1 MENKKTALIVEGGGQ
16 RGVFSFGITD
26 TFINRNYDPFDI
38 YMGVSNGVAVLCWYL
53 IRETD
58 NNLEKMLYAAKGDYL
73 SYKNIF
79 IGKDIIKFHQMYEDG
94 EKMFKPNMEKIKN
107 NLKGKDYIAVVTDAI
122 EANAE
127 YYSFG
132 DGEWMPKMIASGT
145 LPILVRTPSLIDG
158 RRKFDGGV
166 ADPLPVEK
174 AYEMGAKKIVV
185 IRTYEKKFR
194 RKLKIENYILNLI
207 FATRYPENYKLESL
221 KPMISFGASPR
232 GSINL
237 ATASKCYAFLKHR
250 GYVIPEDVRA
260 VIYDV
265 LRHRIGLTY
274 EAEAENITSE
284 EIITQIINEVEVP

>member
-94 EKMFKPNMEKIKN
+94 EKMFKPSMEKIKN

-166 ADPLPVEK
+166 ADPLPVER
-174 AYEMGAKKIVV
+174 AYEMGAKKIIV

-194 RKLKIENYILNLI
+194 RKLKIENYIGALLS
-207 FATRYPENYKLESL
+207 REYPKLRKALLVHDKTYNRALDFINNPPSDCEIVQLCPPEKLKSKRDSKNIEILKADYKLGKKVAKVYL
-221 KPMISFGASPR
+221 
-232 GSINL
+232 
-237 ATASKCYAFLKHR
+237 
-250 GYVIPEDVRA
+250 D
-260 VIYDV
+260 
-265 LRHRIGLTY
+265 GL
-274 EAEAENITSE
+274 EN
-284 EIITQIINEVEVP
+284 

>member
-1 MENKKTALIVEGGGQ
+1 MGNKKTALIIEGGGQ

-38 YMGVSNGVAVLCWYL
+38 YIGVSNGVAVLCWYL

-58 NNLEKMLYAAKGDYL
+58 DNLDKMLYAAKGDYL

-79 IGKDIIKFHQMYEDG
+79 TGKDILKFHQMYEDG
-94 EKMFKPNMEKIKN
+94 EKMFKPSMEKIKN

-145 LPILVRTPSLIDG
+145 LPLLVKTPSLING
-158 RRKFDGGV
+158 RRKFDGGIT
-166 ADPLPVEK
+166 DPLPVEK
-174 AYEMGAKKIVV
+174 AYALGAKKIIV

-194 RKLKIENYILNLI
+194 RKLKPENYIGALFSRKYPKLRKALLEHDKTYNRAIDFINNPPHDCDIVQLCPPEKLKSKRDSKNIEILKADYKIGKRVAEEYLNGL
-207 FATRYPENYKLESL
+207 EN
-221 KPMISFGASPR
+221 
-232 GSINL
+232 
-237 ATASKCYAFLKHR
+237 
-250 GYVIPEDVRA
+250 
-260 VIYDV
+260 
-265 LRHRIGLTY
+265 
-274 EAEAENITSE
+274 
-284 EIITQIINEVEVP
+284 

>member
-94 EKMFKPNMEKIKN
+94 ERMFRPSMEKIKN

-174 AYEMGAKKIVV
+174 AYEMGAKKIIV
-185 IRTYEKKFR
+185 IRTYEKKFK
-194 RKLKIENYILNLI
+194 RKLKIENYIGALLS
-207 FATRYPENYKLESL
+207 REYPKLRKALLVHDKTYNRALDFINNPPSDCEIVQLCPPEKLKSKRDSKNIEVLKADYKLGKKVAKVYL
-221 KPMISFGASPR
+221 
-232 GSINL
+232 
-237 ATASKCYAFLKHR
+237 
-250 GYVIPEDVRA
+250 D
-260 VIYDV
+260 
-265 LRHRIGLTY
+265 GL
-274 EAEAENITSE
+274 EN
-284 EIITQIINEVEVP
+284 

>member
-94 EKMFKPNMEKIKN
+94 EKMFKPSMEKIKN

-166 ADPLPVEK
+166 TDPLPVEK
-174 AYEMGAKKIVV
+174 AYEMGAKKIIV

-194 RKLKIENYILNLI
+194 RKLKIENYIGALLS
-207 FATRYPENYKLESL
+207 REYPKLRKALLVHDKTYNRALDFINNPPSDCEIVQLCPPEKLKSKRDSKNIEILKADYKLGKKVAKVYL
-221 KPMISFGASPR
+221 
-232 GSINL
+232 
-237 ATASKCYAFLKHR
+237 
-250 GYVIPEDVRA
+250 D
-260 VIYDV
+260 
-265 LRHRIGLTY
+265 GL
-274 EAEAENITSE
+274 EN
-284 EIITQIINEVEVP
+284 

>member
-58 NNLEKMLYAAKGDYL
+58 NNLEKMLYAARGDYL

-94 EKMFKPNMEKIKN
+94 EKMFKPSMEKIKN

-166 ADPLPVEK
+166 ADPLPIEK
-174 AYEMGAKKIVV
+174 AYEMGAKKIIV

-194 RKLKIENYILNLI
+194 RKLKIENYIGALLS
-207 FATRYPENYKLESL
+207 REYPKLRKALLVHDKTYNRALDFINNPPNDCEIIQLCPPEKLKSKRDSKNIEILKADYKLGKKVAKVYLDGL
-221 KPMISFGASPR
+221 K
-232 GSINL
+232 N
-237 ATASKCYAFLKHR
+237 
-250 GYVIPEDVRA
+250 
-260 VIYDV
+260 
-265 LRHRIGLTY
+265 
-274 EAEAENITSE
+274 
-284 EIITQIINEVEVP
+284 

>member
-94 EKMFKPNMEKIKN
+94 EKMFKPSMEKIKN

-174 AYEMGAKKIVV
+174 AYEMGAKKIIV

-194 RKLKIENYILNLI
+194 RKLKIENYIGALLS
-207 FATRYPENYKLESL
+207 REYPELRKALLVHDKTYNRALDFINNPPSDCEIVQLCPPEKLKSKRDSKNIEILKADYKLGKKVAKVYL
-221 KPMISFGASPR
+221 
-232 GSINL
+232 
-237 ATASKCYAFLKHR
+237 
-250 GYVIPEDVRA
+250 D
-260 VIYDV
+260 
-265 LRHRIGLTY
+265 GL
-274 EAEAENITSE
+274 EN
-284 EIITQIINEVEVP
+284 

>member
-58 NNLEKMLYAAKGDYL
+58 NNLEKMLYAATGDYL

-79 IGKDIIKFHQMYEDG
+79 VGKDIIKFHQMYEDG
-94 EKMFKPNMEKIKN
+94 EKMFKPSMEKIKN

-174 AYEMGAKKIVV
+174 AYEMGAKKIIV

-194 RKLKIENYILNLI
+194 RKLKIENYIGALLSKE
-207 FATRYPENYKLESL
+207 YPKLRKALLVHDKTYNRALDFINNPPSDCEIVQLCPPEKLKSKRDSKNIEILKADYKLGKKVAKVYL
-221 KPMISFGASPR
+221 
-232 GSINL
+232 
-237 ATASKCYAFLKHR
+237 
-250 GYVIPEDVRA
+250 D
-260 VIYDV
+260 
-265 LRHRIGLTY
+265 GL
-274 EAEAENITSE
+274 EN
-284 EIITQIINEVEVP
+284 

>member
-94 EKMFKPNMEKIKN
+94 EKMFKPSMEKIKN

-174 AYEMGAKKIVV
+174 AYEMGAKKIIV

-194 RKLKIENYILNLI
+194 RKLKIENYIGALLS
-207 FATRYPENYKLESL
+207 REYPKLRKALLVHDKTYNRALDFIKNPPSDCEIVQLCPPEKLKSKRDSKNIEVLKADYKLGKKVAKVYLDGL
-221 KPMISFGASPR
+221 K
-232 GSINL
+232 N
-237 ATASKCYAFLKHR
+237 
-250 GYVIPEDVRA
+250 
-260 VIYDV
+260 
-265 LRHRIGLTY
+265 
-274 EAEAENITSE
+274 
-284 EIITQIINEVEVP
+284 

>member
-58 NNLEKMLYAAKGDYL
+58 DNLEKMLYAAKGDYL

-94 EKMFKPNMEKIKN
+94 EKMFRPSMEKIKN

-174 AYEMGAKKIVV
+174 AYEMGAKKIIV

-194 RKLKIENYILNLI
+194 RKLKIENYIGALLS
-207 FATRYPENYKLESL
+207 REYPKLRKALLVHDKTYNRALDFINNPPSDCEIVQLCPPEKLKSKRDSKNIEILKADYKLGKKVANVYL
-221 KPMISFGASPR
+221 
-232 GSINL
+232 
-237 ATASKCYAFLKHR
+237 
-250 GYVIPEDVRA
+250 D
-260 VIYDV
+260 
-265 LRHRIGLTY
+265 GL
-274 EAEAENITSE
+274 EN
-284 EIITQIINEVEVP
+284 

>member
-79 IGKDIIKFHQMYEDG
+79 IGKDIIKFHQMYKDG
-94 EKMFKPNMEKIKN
+94 EKMFRPSMEKIKN

-174 AYEMGAKKIVV
+174 AYEMGAKKIIV

-194 RKLKIENYILNLI
+194 RKLKIENYIGALLSKE
-207 FATRYPENYKLESL
+207 YPKLRKALLVHDKTYNRALDFINNPPSDCEIVQLCPPEKLKSKRDSKNIEILKADYKLGKKVAKVYL
-221 KPMISFGASPR
+221 
-232 GSINL
+232 
-237 ATASKCYAFLKHR
+237 
-250 GYVIPEDVRA
+250 D
-260 VIYDV
+260 
-265 LRHRIGLTY
+265 GL
-274 EAEAENITSE
+274 EN
-284 EIITQIINEVEVP
+284 

>member
-94 EKMFKPNMEKIKN
+94 EKMFKPSMEKIKN

-174 AYEMGAKKIVV
+174 AYEMGAKKIIV

-194 RKLKIENYILNLI
+194 RKLKIENYIGALLS
-207 FATRYPENYKLESL
+207 REYPKLRKALLVHDKTYNRALDFINNPPSDCEIVQLCPPEKLKSKRDSKNIEILKADYKLGKKVAKVYL
-221 KPMISFGASPR
+221 
-232 GSINL
+232 
-237 ATASKCYAFLKHR
+237 
-250 GYVIPEDVRA
+250 D
-260 VIYDV
+260 
-265 LRHRIGLTY
+265 GL
-274 EAEAENITSE
+274 
-284 EIITQIINEVEVP
+284 

>member
-94 EKMFKPNMEKIKN
+94 EKMFKPSMEKIKN

-166 ADPLPVEK
+166 TDPLPVQK
-174 AYEMGAKKIVV
+174 AYEMGAKKIIV

-194 RKLKIENYILNLI
+194 RKLKIENYIGALLS
-207 FATRYPENYKLESL
+207 REYPKLRKALLVHDKTYNRALDFINNPPSDCEIVQLCPPEKLKSKRDSKNIEVLKADYKLGKKVAKVYLDGL
-221 KPMISFGASPR
+221 K
-232 GSINL
+232 N
-237 ATASKCYAFLKHR
+237 
-250 GYVIPEDVRA
+250 
-260 VIYDV
+260 
-265 LRHRIGLTY
+265 
-274 EAEAENITSE
+274 
-284 EIITQIINEVEVP
+284 

>member
-79 IGKDIIKFHQMYEDG
+79 TGKDIIKFHQMYEDG
-94 EKMFKPNMEKIKN
+94 EKMFRPSMEKIKN

-132 DGEWMPKMIASGT
+132 DGEWMPKMIASAT

-166 ADPLPVEK
+166 ADPLPVKK
-174 AYEMGAKKIVV
+174 AYEMGAKKIIV

-194 RKLKIENYILNLI
+194 RKLKIENYIGALLSREYPKLRKALLVHDKTYNRALDFINNPPSDCEIVQLCPPEKLKSKRDSKNIEILKADYNLGKKV
-207 FATRYPENYKLESL
+207 AKVYLDGLEN
-221 KPMISFGASPR
+221 
-232 GSINL
+232 
-237 ATASKCYAFLKHR
+237 
-250 GYVIPEDVRA
+250 
-260 VIYDV
+260 
-265 LRHRIGLTY
+265 
-274 EAEAENITSE
+274 
-284 EIITQIINEVEVP
+284 

>member
-94 EKMFKPNMEKIKN
+94 EKMFRPSMEKIKN

-174 AYEMGAKKIVV
+174 AYEMGAKKIIV

-194 RKLKIENYILNLI
+194 RKLKIENYIGALLS
-207 FATRYPENYKLESL
+207 REYPKLRKALLVHDKTYNRALDFINNPPNDCEIVQLCPPEKLKSKRDSKNIEVLKADYKLGKKVAKVYL
-221 KPMISFGASPR
+221 
-232 GSINL
+232 
-237 ATASKCYAFLKHR
+237 
-250 GYVIPEDVRA
+250 D
-260 VIYDV
+260 
-265 LRHRIGLTY
+265 GL
-274 EAEAENITSE
+274 EN
-284 EIITQIINEVEVP
+284 

>member
-94 EKMFKPNMEKIKN
+94 EKMFKPSMEKIKN
-107 NLKGKDYIAVVTDAI
+107 NLKGKDYVAVVTDAI

-174 AYEMGAKKIVV
+174 AYEMGAKKIIV

-194 RKLKIENYILNLI
+194 RKLKIENYIGALLSKE
-207 FATRYPENYKLESL
+207 YPKLRKALLVHDKTYNRALDFINNPPSDCEIVQLCPPEKLKSKRDSKNIEVLKADYKLGKKVAKVYLDGL
-221 KPMISFGASPR
+221 K
-232 GSINL
+232 N
-237 ATASKCYAFLKHR
+237 
-250 GYVIPEDVRA
+250 
-260 VIYDV
+260 
-265 LRHRIGLTY
+265 
-274 EAEAENITSE
+274 
-284 EIITQIINEVEVP
+284 

>member
-53 IRETD
+53 IREAD

-94 EKMFKPNMEKIKN
+94 EKMFKPSMEKIKN

-174 AYEMGAKKIVV
+174 AYEMGAKKIIV

-194 RKLKIENYILNLI
+194 RKLKIENYIGALLS
-207 FATRYPENYKLESL
+207 REYPKLRKALLVHDKTYNRALDFINNPPSDCEIVQLCPPEKLKSKRDSKNIEVLKADYKLGKKVAKVYLDGL
-221 KPMISFGASPR
+221 K
-232 GSINL
+232 N
-237 ATASKCYAFLKHR
+237 
-250 GYVIPEDVRA
+250 
-260 VIYDV
+260 
-265 LRHRIGLTY
+265 
-274 EAEAENITSE
+274 
-284 EIITQIINEVEVP
+284 

>member
-94 EKMFKPNMEKIKN
+94 EKMFKPSMEKIKN
-107 NLKGKDYIAVVTDAI
+107 NLQGKDYIAVVTDAI

-174 AYEMGAKKIVV
+174 AYEMGAKKIIV

-194 RKLKIENYILNLI
+194 RKLKIENYIGALLS
-207 FATRYPENYKLESL
+207 REYPKLRKALLVHDKTYNRALDFINNPPSDCEIVQLCPPEKLKSKRDSKNIEVLKADYKLGKKVAKVYL
-221 KPMISFGASPR
+221 
-232 GSINL
+232 
-237 ATASKCYAFLKHR
+237 
-250 GYVIPEDVRA
+250 D
-260 VIYDV
+260 
-265 LRHRIGLTY
+265 GL
-274 EAEAENITSE
+274 EN
-284 EIITQIINEVEVP
+284 

>member
-26 TFINRNYDPFDI
+26 TFNNRNYDPFDI

-94 EKMFKPNMEKIKN
+94 EKMFKPSMEKIKN

-174 AYEMGAKKIVV
+174 AYEMGAKKIIV
-185 IRTYEKKFR
+185 IRTYQKKFR
-194 RKLKIENYILNLI
+194 RKLKIENYIGALLS
-207 FATRYPENYKLESL
+207 REYPKLRKALLVHDKTYNRALDFINNPPSDCKIVQLCPPEKLKSKRDSKNIEILKADYKLGKQLL
-221 KPMISFGASPR
+221 K
-232 GSINL
+232 
-237 ATASKCYAFLKHR
+237 
-250 GYVIPEDVRA
+250 
-260 VIYDV
+260 
-265 LRHRIGLTY
+265 
-274 EAEAENITSE
+274 NI
-284 EIITQIINEVEVP
+284 